1 MQKNKKG
8 LKNLMVMCV
17 ALLFILTMSVA
28 TVFSASDK
36 VKEGRKI
43 AITRKLGNCVSCH
56 FLPDVESP
64 GNAGPN
70 LVESMKNYTEADR
83 DIIRQWIV
91 DPRKFNPDTLM
102 PPFGTNKILTPEQI
116 DAVVEYLYSLKK
128 TK

>member
-1 MQKNKKG
+1 MQKNRKG

-17 ALLFILTMSVA
+17 GVFFILTMSVA

-83 DIIRQWIV
+83 DIVRQWIV